1 MSMHLQLVS
10 GAPNVT
16 FTAPNKFTFTLPSPY
31 QASDQDRVSLK
42 SLRMYYSWFNM
53 TAAKKNNSLSY
64 TWVDNTVHTVTLP
77 DGIWSFLDFQTYL
90 EQVMFSKK
98 HYLLDNNARPV
109 YYIRFESNSVF
120 YRISLSVNAVPAVL
134 PSGHT
139 APAGWVAPATN
150 KTPVV
155 HIPATAIRSY
165 LGFEAGSYPSQ
176 AQATLFQINGQNVPQ
191 VTDITSLMLQSN
203 LVNNEYGPDS
213 RTLASF
219 NVEPGTE
226 PGSLISEI
234 PFYQDWIP
242 MQMARFSQIVLTLVD
257 QNSRPVKI
265 EDTAGFIATLN
276 IERMK

>member
-16 FTAPNKFTFTLPSPY
+16 FTAPNKFTFTLPSRY
-31 QASDQDRVSLK
+31 ESGEHDRVSLK
-42 SLRMYYSWFNM
+42 SLRLYYSWFNM
-53 TAAKKNNSLSY
+53 TAAKKNNQFSY
-64 TWVDNTVHTVTLP
+64 TWVDGVIHTVTLP
-77 DGIWSFLDFQTYL
+77 DGIWSFSDFQSYL

-98 HYLLDNNARPV
+98 HYLLDSNARPV
-109 YYIRFESNSVF
+109 YYIKFESNSVF
-120 YRISLSVNAVPAVL
+120 YRMSLSVNVVPATL
-134 PSGHT
+134 PAGFT
-139 APAGWVAPATN
+139 APAGWVAPGVS
-150 KTPVV
+150 KTPLVN
-155 HIPATAIRSY
+155 IPATAIRTY
-165 LGFEAGSYPSQ
+165 LGFNSGSYPSVTQ
-176 AQATLFQINGQNVPQ
+176 TTLFQMNGQSVPQ

-203 LVNNEYGPDS
+203 LVNNEYGPDE

-219 NVEPGTE
+219 NVVPGTA

-242 MQMARFSQIVLTLVD
+242 IQPMSKFSQIVLTLVD

-276 IERMK
+276 IEQK